1 MDDYK
6 ETVSSGHSRELSN
19 SVGNSNFNSCIWTHI
34 SCDSMYKNC
43 AAQVRPNPSKKM
55 GSEWEVLPLTVEFLV
70 IVSWWKRNDQFFS
83 KSVVPGKWA
92 MLQKKARHLA
102 QIALS

>member
-1 MDDYK
+1 MD
-6 ETVSSGHSRELSN
+6 
-19 SVGNSNFNSCIWTHI
+19 
-34 SCDSMYKNC
+34 KNC
-43 AAQVRPNPSKKM
+43 AAQVRPNPSKTM